1 MLSMCTSITASD
13 FESGGIHYNIL
24 SQQEATVEVT
34 SNPDTNIKYSG
45 DITIPELVTNNNTTY
60 TVTAIK
66 NKAFSSCSDLKSVI
80 IPESVVQ
87 IGKDAFRRCPALT
100 YVNIPMGITSI
111 ESSTFHNCT
120 SLTEIILPE
129 KLTTIEFGAF
139 NLCNSIKNIIL
150 PQNLSSIGSQA
161 FGLCEF
167 KTITCMSQIPPLLY
181 EETPTRV
188 FSQSVIR
195 FATLYVPSNCKNI
208 YTSDS
213 AWGQFKKI
221 SELSNSAIDD
231 IFYESNIS
239 ISSIN
244 GVIVINGI
252 SDEEPVEIF
261 DTFGKTIY
269 AGNASSIPNLH
280 NGIYIIRIGTY
291 LKKII
296 L

>member
-129 KLTTIEFGAF
+129 KLTT
-139 NLCNSIKNIIL
+139 
-150 PQNLSSIGSQA
+150 IGSQA